1 MAAPSGHQR
10 YHQRQQLQRQQLRYK
25 RSRSGSSTSAAAA
38 GAGCGSSQ
46 SRQVVASAEGMH
58 AAAASKST
66 SWRTPA
72 TSRYVLPAF
81 SLLIINKPA
90 MCVFRWCSSA
100 SLHDTAA
107 AARWGT
113 MVAALQVLPSYTYLP
128 LLINCWH
135 RGIQYDRP
143 RREST
148 ALRYCPAT
156 SGASSPYYLYLYPS
170 SLPATGCCC
179 YCCCC
184 CCCCVLC

>member
-1 MAAPSGHQR
+1 MDHRSDLMSAKSKFGNGPECQLRGVGGSSGKALGDENESGRPAALAAPSGHQR
-10 YHQRQQLQRQQLRYK
+10 YHQRQQLQQERQYK
-25 RSRSGSSTSAAAA
+25 RSRSGSSTSSAAA

-46 SRQVVASAEGMH
+46 SRQVIASAEGMH
-58 AAAASKST
+58 APAASKEST

-113 MVAALQVLPSYTYLP
+113 MVAALQGISLPSRISIFAPPT
-128 LLINCWH
+128 I
-135 RGIQYDRP
+135 
-143 RREST
+143 
-148 ALRYCPAT
+148 
-156 SGASSPYYLYLYPS
+156 
-170 SLPATGCCC
+170 
-179 YCCCC
+179 
-184 CCCCVLC
+184 

>member
-143 RREST
+143 PQPEPRF
-148 ALRYCPAT
+148 
-156 SGASSPYYLYLYPS
+156 
-170 SLPATGCCC
+170 
-179 YCCCC
+179 
-184 CCCCVLC
+184 